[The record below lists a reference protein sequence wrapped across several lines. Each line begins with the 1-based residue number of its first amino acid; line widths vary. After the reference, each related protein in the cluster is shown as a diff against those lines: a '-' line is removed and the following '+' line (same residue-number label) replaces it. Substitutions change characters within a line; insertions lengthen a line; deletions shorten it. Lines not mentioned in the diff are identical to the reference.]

1 MPGVDSLIGEGLG
14 LAESVVGLIN
24 RGKTQ
29 REAAQLQANRPKL
42 KDSPY
47 LKDQLALSESELS
60 TGMSGEAKNAY
71 EQGID
76 RDLSTSLDA
85 ILKGGGSVNNVGS
98 IFGQSE
104 VGRQRLTMMKDNLR
118 LNQINNLVRS
128 RDAKEEERQ
137 KEFQFNEWMP
147 WADQA
152 QANAQA
158 RQGAESQ
165 IWGGLGTAGS
175 VAMKSAE
182 TSRNKNELNNSL
194 NFSSSPTSSTGDN
207 SGGTGSNSSMLS
219 DLLSENGGT
228 YQY

>member
-1 MPGVDSLIGEGLG
+1 MFGVDSLIGEGLG

-29 REAAQLQANRPKL
+29 REAAQLQATRPKL

-47 LKDQLALSESELS
+47 LKDQLSLAESELS

-104 VGRQRLTMMKDNLR
+104 VGRQRLALMKDNLR
-118 LNQINNLVRS
+118 LNQINNLVRAQ
-128 RDAKEEERQ
+128 DAKEEERQ
-137 KEFQFNEWMP
+137 KEFEFNEWRP
-147 WADQA
+147 WSDQA

-158 RQGAESQ
+158 RQGAEGQ
-165 IWGGLGTAGS
+165 IWSGLGTAGS
-175 VAMKSAE
+175 TAMRSVE

-194 NFSSSPTSSTGDN
+194 NFSSNTTASAGSN
-207 SGGTGSNSSMLS
+207 FVGTGSTMLS